1 MTQQAP
7 EITVVLPGLNEADN
21 IVALISQVSSG
32 LEPLNRPYEI
42 IFVDDGSTDDTPA
55 RLREAGLKFPMLRAI
70 FQRKN
75 YGQSAALL
83 EGFAA
88 ARGTLVVTMDSD
100 LQNDPADI
108 PRMIAFLEENG
119 YDLVCGV
126 RKNRMDPGIRKL
138 SSKVA
143 NFVRNL
149 ILSDGILDAGCAMRV
164 MKRSALKQLPVF
176 RAIHRFIPTV
186 LIIHGYRVG
195 QMPVNHRPR
204 EAGISKYGVGNRL
217 WVGIMDLIG
226 LRWYRKRFIH
236 PDRSGDERDLR
247 DEAAPRSA
255 HG

>member
-1 MTQQAP
+1 MTQQVP
-7 EITVVLPGLNEADN
+7 QITVVLPGLNEADN
-21 IVALISQVSSG
+21 IVALVGQVSNC
-32 LEPLNRPYEI
+32 LEPVGLPFEI
-42 IFVDDGSTDDTPA
+42 IYVDDGSTDDTPA
-55 RLREAGLKFPMLRAI
+55 RLREAALKFPMLRAI
-70 FQRKN
+70 FHEKN

-83 EGFAA
+83 VGFAA

-100 LQNDPADI
+100 LQNDPQDI
-108 PRMIAFLEENG
+108 PRMIRFLEENG

-126 RKNRMDPGIRKL
+126 RKNRMDSGLRKL

-143 NFVRNL
+143 NFVRDM

-164 MKRSALKQLPVF
+164 MKRSALQQLPVF

-186 LIIHGYRVG
+186 LIIHGYKVG

-204 EAGISKYGVGNRL
+204 EAGVSKYGVGNRL

-236 PDRSGDERDLR
+236 PDRHAAERDLTA
-247 DEAAPRSA
+247 EAAPQSV